1 MCVWEQNKK
10 VWSVFQCV
18 LILIDIWIGGSV
30 HQLFV
35 NRLDVSQKFR
45 RDFRPSWRHWWWD
58 LWWSWFYH
66 ETFLW
71 HSEAWSLCLTV
82 IPCDCSREQF
92 SKSEVFVC
100 ARRNRRRKK
109 TFLTLRGNGNYTF
122 TCPVNTGKN
131 SCEVDLSPF
140 SAVAVTYK
148 IMHTNYIFRAK
159 AKCLS
164 PFILF
169 VTMKYDI
176 FKFAK
181 PGSKQ

>member
-10 VWSVFQCV
+10 IWSSIIQCV

-45 RDFRPSWRHWWWD
+45 RDFRPSWRQWWWD

-100 ARRNRRRKK
+100 VVKQGEIEGGRKLFWLWK
-109 TFLTLRGNGNYTF
+109 FYIYLPSQHWQKQL
-122 TCPVNTGKN
+122 
-131 SCEVDLSPF
+131 F
-140 SAVAVTYK
+140 SGSINFSTVTY
-148 IMHTNYIFRAK
+148 
-159 AKCLS
+159 
-164 PFILF
+164 
-169 VTMKYDI
+169 
-176 FKFAK
+176 
-181 PGSKQ
+181 